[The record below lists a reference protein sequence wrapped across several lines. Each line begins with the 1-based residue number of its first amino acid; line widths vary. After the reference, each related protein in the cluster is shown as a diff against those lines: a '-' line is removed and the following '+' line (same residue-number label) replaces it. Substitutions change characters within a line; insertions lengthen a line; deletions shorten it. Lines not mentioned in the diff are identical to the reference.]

1 MSSRRSFDSRP
12 LTRSA
17 ESRREQCRALRADM
31 RRSTVWRKCLATLS
45 SLCLLQGHT
54 RPVGRTEAW
63 LVQHFLVP
71 GHSASSPAARAADVA
86 SHFAEAFK
94 MTHPRQ
100 RMEAD
105 LDPACRATI
114 EWQCSAHLRGD
125 DIRVLRN
132 ARLSAMV
139 QCARDLE
146 GWSRALEEL
155 APSWLQDSKLPRPH
169 HALFDLVS
177 EVCQLPDTD
186 LVDDLVCGAPAV
198 GVCPDS
204 GAFRRDWQP
213 SAVSIDDLDHAA
225 WHDEVHRQ
233 LSRAGA
239 DPARRAEHEAL
250 WARTAEEVAN
260 GFAFPLGGR
269 KDAAAF
275 FGGDDQFREMVRFA
289 VKQKGKIRPCDNAR
303 VSLHNLATTLFERLS
318 LESADFPARAA
329 SLYAELLGD
338 TVFAFLLGTE
348 DISAAYRRMPC
359 AHPWFTVFAQWD
371 PGVPGV
377 REPSVQYFRLEGFN
391 FGLKSAVVA
400 FNRLAF
406 CMQQSATRLLAL
418 CCASYFDDFCVAEP
432 SFAKGGQQM
441 LRDYASLLRVP
452 FAGAFLGEPG
462 SKSDAPSLKN
472 TFLGVQHDFTRFA
485 RERISEAGIVPDRLV
500 ELAKDIS
507 EILEMG
513 SFSSTAGPLK
523 LAGRLW
529 FTLSWAVGRFGRAAL
544 QPLHAASNGSRS
556 EVISDELRRALSFIR
571 DLLVDP
577 SSGLPRLRP
586 RKFRYKRSRLPAV
599 LVWSDARWEASDE
612 RPAGMGFVVFFPETP
627 DQARAATD
635 AMAGRRPPWLLGAE
649 TPRGTWRYA
658 AYDPDSAVYAHWR
671 AREQYIGQL
680 ELLAAVSVYYSLR
693 DDLRGREV
701 IHFTDNAGALACL
714 IKNYSSDIDS
724 ARLVHTFWALASCLE
739 IDVWFEFVYSE
750 ANIADW
756 PSRGDLAFAND
767 LEALACEM
775 RVPPSDSW
783 GAVEAV
789 QPSTGDPPAPPG
801 KKVRRR

>member
-114 EWQCSAHLRGD
+114 EWQCAAHLRGD

-177 EVCQLPDTD
+177 EVCQLPDAD

-371 PGVPGV
+371 PGVPDV
-377 REPSVQYFRLEGFN
+377 REPSAQYFRLEGFN

-406 CMQQSATRLLAL
+406 CMQQSASRLLAL

-462 SKSDAPSLKN
+462 SKSDAPSPRN
-472 TFLGVQHDFTRFA
+472 TFLGVQHDFTPPA
-485 RERISEAGIVPDRLV
+485 
-500 ELAKDIS
+500 
-507 EILEMG
+507 
-513 SFSSTAGPLK
+513 SSIPSGP
-523 LAGRLW
+523 W
-529 FTLSWAVGRFGRAAL
+529 
-544 QPLHAASNGSRS
+544 
-556 EVISDELRRALSFIR
+556 
-571 DLLVDP
+571 
-577 SSGLPRLRP
+577 
-586 RKFRYKRSRLPAV
+586 
-599 LVWSDARWEASDE
+599 
-612 RPAGMGFVVFFPETP
+612 RPAWRSTCGSSWYTP
-627 DQARAATD
+627 KPT
-635 AMAGRRPPWLLGAE
+635 
-649 TPRGTWRYA
+649 
-658 AYDPDSAVYAHWR
+658 
-671 AREQYIGQL
+671 
-680 ELLAAVSVYYSLR
+680 
-693 DDLRGREV
+693 
-701 IHFTDNAGALACL
+701 
-714 IKNYSSDIDS
+714 
-724 ARLVHTFWALASCLE
+724 
-739 IDVWFEFVYSE
+739 
-750 ANIADW
+750 
-756 PSRGDLAFAND
+756 
-767 LEALACEM
+767 
-775 RVPPSDSW
+775 
-783 GAVEAV
+783 
-789 QPSTGDPPAPPG
+789 
-801 KKVRRR
+801 